1 MAGIGYNG
9 TLKLEICGEP
19 GEKELPCFA
28 GGTKNVENKL
38 INGECTISVSNPCLY
53 LSFSSVKIF

>member
-19 GEKELPCFA
+19 GEKELPCFDKTDRQDITEILLKVA
-28 GGTKNVENKL
+28 FN
-38 INGECTISVSNPCLY
+38 
-53 LSFSSVKIF
+53 

>member
-38 INGECTISVSNPCLY
+38 INGECTLSVSL
-53 LSFSSVKIF
+53 V